1 MAFPITRLRRLRRT
15 EPLRSLVRET
25 HLTPEAFV
33 YPMFVCPGEA
43 VRKEIRS
50 MPGVFNLSVDEAVK
64 DAREAYS
71 LGVPSLI
78 LFGLPQSKDEVATG
92 AWAEEGIVQQA
103 TRAIKRELP
112 KLVIRS
118 EEHTSE
124 LQSLTNLVCR
134 LLLE

>member
-1 MAFPITRLRRLRRT
+1 
-15 EPLRSLVRET
+15 
-25 HLTPEAFV
+25 
-33 YPMFVCPGEA
+33 
-43 VRKEIRS
+43 

-92 AWAEEGIVQQA
+92 AWAEVGIVQQA

-112 KLVIRS
+112 KLVIMGDACLCEYMSRG
-118 EEHTSE
+118 HGGLVRATAGP
-124 LQSLTNLVCR
+124 QSLGAASAMAPTPATTT
-134 LLLE
+134 EYEDADD